1 MTAAPK
7 RDRHTQPSAV
17 KKVVDYIAHEIY
29 AGNLMSGD
37 RIPTEAELCA
47 MLQISRTPV
56 REAIKFLESQTV
68 LRTKQ
73 GSGTFV
79 ANPEEIS
86 ISMPLNFKIK
96 LEGISWM
103 EIVDF
108 RTQMEFLVLREAIQ
122 NVTEEQIRRLEEI
135 NDQLLELRKMKP
147 VPVAEAQKLE
157 LLFHDE
163 LLNLTN
169 NRLLQ
174 EMYRISSEIFNPAIT
189 KLYNYT
195 AEGIDDNEW
204 PLSHTYFLDAL
215 RKRDIFLAYQVTLN
229 LIPIE
234 RFEAFLGD
242 EQYTPGFLKGQD

>member
-1 MTAAPK
+1 
-7 RDRHTQPSAV
+7 
-17 KKVVDYIAHEIY
+17 
-29 AGNLMSGD
+29 
-37 RIPTEAELCA
+37 

-68 LRTKQ
+68 LKTKQ

-79 ANPEEIS
+79 ADPEEIS

-96 LEGISWM
+96 LEGISWL

-122 NVTEEQIRRLEEI
+122 NVTEQDIQRLDKI
-135 NDQLLELRKMKP
+135 NNQLLELRKMKP
-147 VPVAEAQKLE
+147 VPVQKAQELE

-195 AEGIDDNEW
+195 VEGIDDSEW

-229 LIPIE
+229 LIPVE
-234 RFEAFLGD
+234 RFESFLGQD
-242 EQYTPGFLKGQD
+242 KYTPDSSGKTE